1 MRRIL
6 HHMNN
11 SNLFTLFSD
20 VYIVHNLLIIF
31 LHSFLVL
38 NDGHLNQKKKK
49 RPLRR
54 LLVLFSR
61 FS

>member
-20 VYIVHNLLIIF
+20 IYIVHNLLII